1 MKNWL
6 TIPLIFASCS
16 IICQNIYLPIDKS
29 SNIGLDTL
37 ESGKVVIWFD
47 VYGAR
52 DVKRKNEQLIS
63 VKESNHLLRE
73 QKFVL
78 QSMLDSCEK
87 QKANVEYVRD
97 TVINTVRVVDESYKK
112 LIKENELQRRRAI
125 HWENKNK
132 SKIWVIISLIG
143 ATIIGF
149 AT

>member
-1 MKNWL
+1 M
-6 TIPLIFASCS
+6 
-16 IICQNIYLPIDKS
+16 
-29 SNIGLDTL
+29 
-37 ESGKVVIWFD
+37 VIWFD